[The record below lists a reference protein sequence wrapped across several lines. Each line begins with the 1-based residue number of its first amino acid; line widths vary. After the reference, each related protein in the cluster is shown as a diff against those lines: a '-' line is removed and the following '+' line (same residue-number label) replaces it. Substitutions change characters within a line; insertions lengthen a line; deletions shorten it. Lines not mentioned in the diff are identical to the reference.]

1 MGAGRMTDDMLNEKI
16 KALRQIKRAAEE
28 LQHNISA
35 IESEIKAEMEARDVE
50 QLTTKDHTVT
60 WKKVTSVRLDAKAL
74 KAERPEIY
82 TRYAVTSETRRFFFS
97 LKAQAP
103 VGSLPQGPVPFA
115 VFGSCKP
122 KPHVNQTPP

>member
-60 WKKVTSVRLDAKAL
+60 WKKVTSVRMDAKAL

-82 TRYAVTSETRRFFFS
+82 TRYAVTSETRRFLVS
-97 LKAQAP
+97 
-103 VGSLPQGPVPFA
+103 
-115 VFGSCKP
+115 
-122 KPHVNQTPP
+122 

>member
-1 MGAGRMTDDMLNEKI
+1 MLNEKI

-28 LQHNISA
+28 LQLNISA

-82 TRYAVTSETRRFFFS
+82 DRYAVATQSRRFLVS
-97 LKAQAP
+97 
-103 VGSLPQGPVPFA
+103 
-115 VFGSCKP
+115 
-122 KPHVNQTPP
+122 